1 LNGLRDAAR
10 LVVHRQDR
18 FARRLDSGPATLGQR
33 DCRGRNGRLA
43 CPSHPFPFVR
53 LIGAS
58 TWRAIQDHWSW
69 VDH

>member
-1 LNGLRDAAR
+1 VTW